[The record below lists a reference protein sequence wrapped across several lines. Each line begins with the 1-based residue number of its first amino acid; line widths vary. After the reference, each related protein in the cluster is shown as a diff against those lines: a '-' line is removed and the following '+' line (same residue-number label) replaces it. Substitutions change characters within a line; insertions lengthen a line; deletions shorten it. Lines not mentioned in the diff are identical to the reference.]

1 MISPAV
7 AAPADAAFLGVERS
21 LSGRRWVEAPSDERL
36 ARALAQRHDL
46 PEIVARILAARGVT
60 LDAAADHLQPTLRAA
75 MPDPSSLK
83 DMDRAADRLV
93 RAIAGGER
101 IAVFGDYD
109 VDGATSAALLLRY
122 LRHVGVQPLLHIPD
136 RQTEGYG
143 PNAPALL
150 RLHQAGATLVVT
162 VDCGTLAFAPL
173 EEAAQAGLDVIVLD
187 HHTAEVRLP
196 PAVAVV
202 NPNRLD
208 ESGTLRQLAA
218 CGVVYLT
225 LVAVNRALRRDG
237 VFASRAEPDLLGLLD
252 LVALGT
258 ICDVVPLTGLNRAM
272 VTQGLKIM
280 TRRGNAGV
288 AALCDTAKIVGALD
302 AYHAGYL
309 LGPRINAG
317 GRLGRSDLG
326 ARLLSTDDVAE
337 AADLARVLDSH
348 NDERKAVEAEV
359 QRQAVEQ
366 IEAAETEPGR
376 VLMAVG
382 EGWHPGVVGIVAG
395 RLKDRYNRPACVV
408 ALEDGVGRGSGR
420 SVPGIDLGV
429 AIIEAWQAGLLQAGG
444 GHAMAAGFTVAT
456 ANLDALRRFLDDHA
470 AGQAAS
476 PPVPVLTLDGA
487 LAVGGAT
494 PALAGILA
502 QLGPFGSG
510 NAEPRFALL
519 DARPTAA
526 RVVGSGHVSCFLTG
540 AEGGRLRAIAFRAA
554 GTELGRALLDP
565 AGAPLRVAGVLRL
578 DVWNGVERVQMHIQ
592 DAAPAWAA

>member
-7 AAPADAAFLGVERS
+7 AAPAGTAFLGVETS
-21 LSGRRWVEAPSDERL
+21 LTGRRWVEAPGDERL

-46 PEIVARILAARGVT
+46 PEVVARILAARGVG

-83 DMDRAADRLV
+83 DMDRAADRLA
-93 RAIAGGER
+93 RAIAGGET

-122 LRHVGVQPLLHIPD
+122 LRQVGAQPLLHIPD

-150 RLHQAGATLVVT
+150 GLHQAGATLVVT

-173 EEAAQAGLDVIVLD
+173 EEAARARLDVIVLD

-196 PAVAVV
+196 PAAAVV

-237 VFASRAEPDLLGLLD
+237 FFASRSEPDLLGLLD

-258 ICDVVPLTGLNRAM
+258 ICDVVPLTGLNRAL

-280 TRRGNAGV
+280 TRRGNTGV
-288 AALCDTAKIVGALD
+288 AALCDTAKIAGTLD

-326 ARLLSTDDVAE
+326 ARLLSTDDPAE
-337 AADLARVLDSH
+337 AADLARILDGH

-366 IEAAETEPGR
+366 IEAAGTEPGR

-420 SVPGIDLGV
+420 SVPGIDLGAAV
-429 AIIEAWQAGLLQAGG
+429 IEAWQAGLLEAGG
-444 GHAMAAGFTVAT
+444 GHAMAAGFTVAA
-456 ANLDALRRFLDDHA
+456 ANLDPLRRFLDDHA
-470 AGQAAS
+470 VGQAAS

-494 PALAGILA
+494 PALAGVLA

-510 NAEPRFALL
+510 NSEPLFALL

-526 RVVGSGHVSCFLTG
+526 KVVGSGHVSCVLTG

-554 GTELGRALLDP
+554 GTALGRALLDP

-592 DAAPAWAA
+592 DAAPVWAG